1 MGEGQLEIPLT
12 FKWLSIGDADTF
24 AINYNLLILE
34 FLYISLKLLNTIT
47 SYNIRPKVYLKWIMD
62 F

>member
-1 MGEGQLEIPLT
+1 MGEGQSEIPLT
-12 FKWLSIGDADTF
+12 FKWPSFGVADTF
-24 AINYNLLILE
+24 AINYNLLILV

-47 SYNIRPKVYLKWIMD
+47 SYNLRPKIYLKWIMD